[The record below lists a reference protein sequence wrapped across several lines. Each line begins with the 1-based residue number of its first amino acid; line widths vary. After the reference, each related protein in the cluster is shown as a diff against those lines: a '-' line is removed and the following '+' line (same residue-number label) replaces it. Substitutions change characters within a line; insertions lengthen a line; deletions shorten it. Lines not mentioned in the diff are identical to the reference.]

1 LPFGVAPEIWTSSM
15 SLFSVNTNVGAMI
28 ALQNL
33 AAINRELSITQNRIS
48 TGLKIASPKDNGAVW
63 AIAQGQRGE
72 SKAYDAVI
80 ASLQRGQSAVDV
92 GLAAGETVSDL
103 LMQMKEKMLAASD
116 PSLTTASRNAL
127 DQDYRLLRDQIDRT
141 VGSAGFNGL
150 NLVGPAGVANGV
162 KALADTKGVSS
173 INVDAIDLSTT
184 GSLLAGLPA
193 DLTALNATTDLPIL
207 TSAMDKVNAA
217 LGRLGTGSKA
227 LDIHLTF
234 VRKLQDAIDTSV
246 GRLVDADL
254 AVESA
259 RLQSLQVKQ
268 QLAIQALGIANRT
281 PSLLLQLFQR

>member
-1 LPFGVAPEIWTSSM
+1 M

-28 ALQNL
+28 ALQSL
-33 AAINRELSITQNRIS
+33 AAIDRELSITRNRIS

-63 AIAQGQRGE
+63 AIAQGQRSE

-116 PSLTTASRNAL
+116 ASLTTASRNAL

-150 NLVGPAGVANGV
+150 NLVGSAAVANGV
-162 KALADTKGVSS
+162 KALADTRGVSS
-173 INVDAIDLSTT
+173 IDVDAIDLSTT
-184 GSLLAGLPA
+184 GALLAGLPA
-193 DLTALNATTDLPIL
+193 DLAALNTTVDLPIL
-207 TSAMDKVNAA
+207 TSAMDKVNSAI
-217 LGRLGTGSKA
+217 GRLGTGSKA

-234 VRKLQDAIDTSV
+234 VRKMQDALDTSV

>member
-1 LPFGVAPEIWTSSM
+1 M

-28 ALQNL
+28 ALQSL
-33 AAINRELSITQNRIS
+33 AAINRELSVTQNRIS
-48 TGLKIASPKDNGAVW
+48 TGLRIASAKDDGAVW
-63 AIAQGQRGE
+63 AIAQGQRAE

-103 LMQMKEKMLAASD
+103 LTQMKEKMLAASD

-141 VGSAGFNGL
+141 VGNAGFNGL
-150 NLVGPAGVANGV
+150 NLVGPAAAANGV
-162 KALADTKGVSS
+162 KALADTRGVST

-184 GSLLAGLPA
+184 GTLLAGLPA

-207 TSAMDKVNAA
+207 SSAMDKVNAA
-217 LGRLGTGSKA
+217 LGRLGTGAKA
-227 LDIHLTF
+227 LDTHLTF
-234 VRKLQDAIDTSV
+234 VRKMQDAIDTSV
-246 GRLVDADL
+246 SRLVDADL
-254 AVESA
+254 AVEST

-281 PSLLLQLFQR
+281 PSLLLQLFQH

>member
-1 LPFGVAPEIWTSSM
+1 M

-28 ALQNL
+28 ALQSL
-33 AAINRELSITQNRIS
+33 AAIDRELSITRNRIS

-63 AIAQGQRGE
+63 AIAQGQRSE

-116 PSLTTASRNAL
+116 ASLTTASRNAL

-150 NLVGPAGVANGV
+150 NLVVSAAVANGV
-162 KALADTKGVSS
+162 KALADTRGVSS
-173 INVDAIDLSTT
+173 IDVDAIDLSTT
-184 GSLLAGLPA
+184 GALLAGLPA
-193 DLTALNATTDLPIL
+193 DLAALNTTVDLPIL
-207 TSAMDKVNAA
+207 TSAMDKVNSAI
-217 LGRLGTGSKA
+217 GRLGTGSKA

-234 VRKLQDAIDTSV
+234 VRKMQDALDTSV